1 MEYHR
6 ERRHPPLL
14 DVDDLDRAGI
24 GRFHGATFEI
34 LRDISLGLASRAVG
48 FCNPAEMVL
57 GALLE
62 EIRAELPAG
71 RAACAVIPVDLN
83 LHERITSSVAFRKR
97 EHPSQINLPN
107 LPVFPVEERNRPS
120 SRQPC
125 RAAGQSPQTTYQNLK
140 GEDEES

>member
-1 MEYHR
+1 M
-6 ERRHPPLL
+6 
-14 DVDDLDRAGI
+14 DDLDRAGV
-24 GRFHGATFEI
+24 GRFHGTAFEI
-34 LRDISLGLASRAVG
+34 LRDISLGLAPRAVG

-83 LHERITSSVAFRKR
+83 LHERITSSVVFRKR

-107 LPVFPVEERNRPS
+107 LPFFAVKEGTGLPPASRAEPLIMPPAAPS
-120 SRQPC
+120 
-125 RAAGQSPQTTYQNLK
+125 QNLK